1 MWSPPSPKKL
11 EESKALQLYGGK
23 AHTAR
28 ELQLTP
34 AIRPA
39 GKHGKDPLYIGLPNY
54 GNSCYQNA
62 TLQSLLGLCP
72 FLNDMI
78 ALHSG
83 SESDQCRTLHAVAK
97 LMVFRQ
103 KALSNGVSSHL
114 SDLRA
119 VLGDIDP
126 AFRGTEMQDA
136 NEFLLRLLDT
146 IKDETDARQPSAN
159 PGSEV
164 PTLQDALRL
173 SMQPERRELLCQ
185 HCRHGE
191 CLVTPKV
198 SQLPRTLILQLNR
211 FFFLGD
217 ESQKIQANVSIL
229 KFLSL
234 NEYVSG
240 DVKRPPEWR
249 YKKSLLRNLSDIQE
263 QAGLE
268 RPPVPLLP
276 PPAPAPLSPTPAPAP
291 AAAFPAAAAIPTRT
305 PPPVREPTPRAAA
318 KALQPLL
325 AALLPPAAGELVA
338 RDAEP
343 DSWPARSSTEEEEDS
358 ELQGTIAKAQ
368 EEGESEDLAA
378 EQRHLSEFRA
388 EDDQSRRSLDLA
400 GDNNYRLVGV
410 VSHRGGATHSGHYVA
425 DVYSIGHEHWFHYDD
440 RSVSCVQ
447 RAGVER
453 ARRQPPDRQKRLH
466 LFYLHV
472 GPARCQPLRH
482 WVMGGAAPSRP
493 RLRRHPSRG
502 RNPRG
507 RSKTARRPV
516 GTGR

>member
-1 MWSPPSPKKL
+1 
-11 EESKALQLYGGK
+11 
-23 AHTAR
+23 
-28 ELQLTP
+28 
-34 AIRPA
+34 
-39 GKHGKDPLYIGLPNY
+39 
-54 GNSCYQNA
+54 
-62 TLQSLLGLCP
+62 
-72 FLNDMI
+72 MI
-78 ALHSG
+78 AVHSG
-83 SESDQCRTLHAVAK
+83 LDSDQCHTLHAVAK
-97 LMVFRQ
+97 LMVLRE
-103 KALSNGVSSHL
+103 KALSHCVASHL
-114 SDLRA
+114 SNLRD
-119 VLGDIDP
+119 VFGDIDP

-146 IKDETDARQPSAN
+146 IKDEIDARQPSAN
-159 PGSEV
+159 PVRDNFQFQTMENFMCIRCHKTVPRRQESITWFVSVPRRQGSEV

-173 SMQPERRELLCQ
+173 SLQPERRELLCQ

-191 CLVTPKV
+191 CLVTTKV

-217 ESQKIQANVSIL
+217 ESQKIQANVSIP

-325 AALLPPAAGELVA
+325 AALLPSAAGELVA

-358 ELQGTIAKAQ
+358 ELQGAIAKVQ

-378 EQRHLSEFRA
+378 EQGHLSEFRA
-388 EDDQSRRSLDLA
+388 EDDQSRRSLDLV

-425 DVYSIGHEHWFHYDD
+425 DVYSVGRGHWFHYDD

-447 RAGVER
+447 ESDVLGDNH
-453 ARRQPPDRQKRLH
+453 Q
-466 LFYLHV
+466 
-472 GPARCQPLRH
+472 
-482 WVMGGAAPSRP
+482 
-493 RLRRHPSRG
+493 
-502 RNPRG
+502 
-507 RSKTARRPV
+507 TARNNYILLF
-516 GTGR
+516 